1 MLNTRFQEE
10 PLSSAIRGGAALSVV
25 PKIDPEQFIARIR
38 ARCEEDFTFFVRY
51 FFKHRKGVKF
61 IFNDHHQIM
70 CDDLMDVYNGVHEG
84 YIINIPPRYSKT
96 ELIVILFTVW
106 CFVKNPHCEFI
117 HLSYAQPLVLE
128 NSDSIRTVIK
138 SAEFQ
143 QLWPHIKTKDNKD
156 AKGAWATS
164 AGGMFLATPAG
175 GAITGFGAGRMDE
188 WDETS
193 GIYKFSGAII
203 IDDPL
208 KPDDAR
214 HDVMRKAVNKRW
226 DETIKSRRNSPKTP
240 VILVMQRIHEDD
252 FTAELLRDTSVKWFN
267 RVLPAIVDEGQPTER
282 ALWPAKHSLAILKAM
297 QAKNPYVFS
306 GQYSQKPSP
315 DGGGLIK
322 GAWFGRYK
330 VLPRQKYRKIYVDT
344 AQKTKERHD
353 YSVFEVWGHGEDGN
367 IYLLDL
373 KRDKWESP
381 ELRKNARDFWVKHK
395 AVPADT
401 HGHLRQMRVEDK
413 ASGTDLIQS
422 LKRDKVNPIPIF
434 AQQRSIDK
442 VTRVGDAAPY
452 IEAGFVFIPDSDL
465 GHAWVSDF
473 VSECE
478 SFTADDTHAYD
489 DQVDPLCD
497 AIMDML
503 GGRQIASLWENMT

>member
-1 MLNTRFQEE
+1 MTATNLKT
-10 PLSSAIRGGAALSVV
+10 SAIAEAVSGPRLSLV
-25 PKIDPEQFIARIR
+25 PTITSEQMVTRIR
-38 ARCEEDFTFFVRY
+38 ELCENDFTFFVRY

-61 IFNDHHQIM
+61 IFNDHHQVI
-70 CDDLMDVYNGVHEG
+70 CDDLMKVYRGEYEG
-84 YIINIPPRYSKT
+84 YICNIPPRYSKT
-96 ELIVILFTVW
+96 ELVVVLWPVW
-106 CFVKNPHCEFI
+106 CYIKNPKCEFI

-128 NSDSIRTVIK
+128 NSDSIRTIIK

-188 WDETS
+188 WNEAANEYT
-193 GIYKFSGAII
+193 FSGAII

-214 HDVMRKAVNKRW
+214 HDTMRKAVNKRW

-240 VILVMQRIHEDD
+240 VVCVMQRIHEDD

-267 RVLPAIVDEGQPTER
+267 RVMSAIVDEGMPTER
-282 ALWPAKHSLAILKAM
+282 ALWPAKHRLEILKAM
-297 QAKNPYVFS
+297 KAKNPYIFS
-306 GQYSQKPSP
+306 GQYGQKPSP
-315 DGGGLIK
+315 DGGGMIR

-330 VLPRQKYRKIYVDT
+330 VLPKMKFRKIYVDT

-353 YSVFEVWGHGEDGN
+353 YSVFEVWGLGEDGN
-367 IYLLDL
+367 IYLIDL

-395 AVPADT
+395 SFDVQLL
-401 HGHLRQMRVEDK
+401 GHLRQMRVEDK

-422 LKRDKVNPIPIF
+422 LKRDKVHPIPIF

-452 IEAGFVFIPDSDL
+452 IEAGYVFIPDSDL
-465 GHAWVSDF
+465 GMPWVSDF

-503 GGRQIASLWENMT
+503 GGRDVASIWASMT

>member
-1 MLNTRFQEE
+1 MNATNLNISPIAEAVSGPQ
-10 PLSSAIRGGAALSVV
+10 LSLVQTISAEQM
-25 PKIDPEQFIARIR
+25 IDRIR
-38 ARCEEDFTFFVRY
+38 QRCEEDFEFFVRY

-61 IFNDHHQIM
+61 IFNDHHHVICQ
-70 CDDLMDVYNGVHEG
+70 DLMDVYNGMHQG
-84 YIINIPPRYSKT
+84 YILNIPPRYSKT
-96 ELIVILFTVW
+96 EVVVILFTVW
-106 CFVKNPHCEFI
+106 CYVKNPKCEFI

-128 NSDSIRTVIK
+128 NSDAIRTVIK
-138 SAEFQ
+138 SAEFT

-164 AGGMFLATPAG
+164 ANGMFLATPAG
-175 GAITGFGAGRMDE
+175 GTITGFGAGRMDE
-188 WDETS
+188 WNEDTGEF
-193 GIYKFSGAII
+193 KFSGAIL

-214 HDVMRKAVNKRW
+214 HPTMLSGVNKRW

-240 VILVMQRIHEDD
+240 VILVMQRLHEED
-252 FTAELLRDTSVKWFN
+252 FTAELLKDDSVQWFH
-267 RVLPAIVDEGQPTER
+267 RVMPAIVDEGMPTER
-282 ALWPAKHSLAILKAM
+282 ALWPAKHDLETLKKM
-297 QAKNPYVFS
+297 KAKSAYVFS
-306 GQYSQKPSP
+306 GQYGQKPSP
-315 DGGGLIK
+315 LGGGLIK

-353 YSVFEVWGHGEDGN
+353 YSVLEVWGHGEDGN

-381 ELRKNARDFWVKHK
+381 DLRKNARDFWNKHRG
-395 AVPADT
+395 VSSET

-422 LKRDKVNPIPIF
+422 LKRDKTNPIPIY
-434 AQQRSIDK
+434 AQQRNIDK
-442 VTRVGDAAPY
+442 VTRVGDASPY
-452 IEAGFVFIPDSDL
+452 IEAGFVFIPDPEL
-465 GHAWVSDF
+465 GLPWVSDF

-478 SFTADDTHAYD
+478 SFTSDDTHAYD
-489 DQVDPLCD
+489 DQIDPMCD

-503 GGRQIASLWENMT
+503 GGRQIANLWENMT

>member
-1 MLNTRFQEE
+1 MNASNMNLN
-10 PLSSAIRGGAALSVV
+10 PLAEAVSRPRLSIVQH
-25 PKIDPEQFIARIR
+25 ISDEQMIARIR
-38 ARCEEDFTFFVRY
+38 ERCEEDFEFFVRY

-61 IFNDHHQIM
+61 VFNDHHHVICQ
-70 CDDLMDVYNGVHEG
+70 DLMDVYNGTHQG
-84 YIINIPPRYSKT
+84 YILNIPPRYSKT
-96 ELIVILFTVW
+96 EVVVILFTVW
-106 CFVKNPHCEFI
+106 CYVKNPKCEFI

-128 NSDSIRTVIK
+128 NSDAIRTVIK
-138 SAEFQ
+138 SAEFI

-164 AGGMFLATPAG
+164 ANGMFLATPAG
-175 GAITGFGAGRMDE
+175 GPITGFGAGRMDE
-188 WDETS
+188 WNEDTGEF
-193 GIYKFSGAII
+193 KFSGAIL

-214 HDVMRKAVNKRW
+214 HPTMLAASNKRW

-240 VILVMQRIHEDD
+240 VVLVMQRLHEED
-252 FTAELLRDTSVKWFN
+252 FTTELLKDTSVKWFH
-267 RVLPAIVDEGQPTER
+267 RKMSAIVDEGGPKER
-282 ALWPAKHSLAILKAM
+282 ALWPAKHDLETLKKM
-297 QAKNPYVFS
+297 KAKSPYTFS
-306 GQYSQKPSP
+306 GQYDQKPSP
-315 DGGGLIK
+315 LGGGLIK

-381 ELRKNARDFWVKHK
+381 DLRKNAKDFWNKHRG
-395 AVPADT
+395 VPSET

-422 LKRDKVNPIPIF
+422 LKRDKASPIPIF
-434 AQQRSIDK
+434 AQQRNIDK
-442 VTRVGDAAPY
+442 VTRVGDASPY
-452 IEAGFVFIPDSDL
+452 IEAGFVFIPDPEL
-465 GHAWVSDF
+465 GLPWVSDF

-478 SFTADDTHAYD
+478 SFTSDDTHAYD
-489 DQVDPLCD
+489 DQIDPMCD

-503 GGRQIASLWENMT
+503 GGRQIANLWENMT